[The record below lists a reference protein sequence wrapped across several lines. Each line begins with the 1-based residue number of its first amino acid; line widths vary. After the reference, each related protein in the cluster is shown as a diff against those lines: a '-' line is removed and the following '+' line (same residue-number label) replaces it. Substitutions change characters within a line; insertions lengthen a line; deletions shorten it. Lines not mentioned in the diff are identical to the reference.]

1 MRSRKIMKLFDNI
14 QKLDDDR
21 ENYIKEYVNSIKMF
35 PYIYLWGIS
44 ESCDEAILFFNK
56 YNIKIQGIY
65 NVNSEKYNF
74 LYKDIPVIEQSFDN
88 IDINAAIIVTCSYYE
103 LFRTELLKKYPD
115 IDNNLFIFDGYFL
128 DNKNSDYY
136 KENKNIITKCYEALE
151 DDYSKEL
158 YDALLKYRF
167 IRDPKII
174 KGLFESRNNCYL
186 DDVFIDNY
194 KAGLY
199 LDVGSYNADFI
210 TTLSTRVDI
219 SKSRF
224 YIFEPNKLFYNNIIK
239 TLNKSINYKAFNVAL
254 CDKIGEMEF
263 LRLDFSTSHIL
274 DKKYNAYKDYNNNDI
289 DMIHTDTL
297 DSIIKD
303 EVVTGIKID
312 IEGAEESMLM
322 GSCETIKRDRPIILL
337 AIYHRWD
344 DMFKLQDYLMSL
356 DLNYK
361 FYIRHYSLSVA
372 KTVLYC
378 IPS

>member
-1 MRSRKIMKLFDNI
+1 M
-14 QKLDDDR
+14 
-21 ENYIKEYVNSIKMF
+21 
-35 PYIYLWGIS
+35 
-44 ESCDEAILFFNK
+44 
-56 YNIKIQGIY
+56 
-65 NVNSEKYNF
+65 
-74 LYKDIPVIEQSFDN
+74 
-88 IDINAAIIVTCSYYE
+88 
-103 LFRTELLKKYPD
+103 
-115 IDNNLFIFDGYFL
+115 
-128 DNKNSDYY
+128 
-136 KENKNIITKCYEALE
+136 
-151 DDYSKEL
+151 
-158 YDALLKYRF
+158 
-167 IRDPKII
+167 
-174 KGLFESRNNCYL
+174 
-186 DDVFIDNY
+186 
-194 KAGLY
+194 
-199 LDVGSYNADFI
+199 
-210 TTLSTRVDI
+210 DI

-344 DMFKLQDYLMSL
+344 DMFKLQEYLMSL

>member
-1 MRSRKIMKLFDNI
+1 MKLFDSI

>member
-1 MRSRKIMKLFDNI
+1 MKLFDNI

-35 PYIYLWGIS
+35 PYIYLQGIS